1 MKKLVLAV
9 TGTTA
14 LAVAGVTGIVLVGKE
29 FLKEIKVIQGH
40 QPLYFCHFFT
50 ISNKRKT
57 NKNQEEI
64 KVTRKQIVEMM
75 VRLDEMLERAENEKI
90 IEKLEKQKEVLRLQ
104 LGR

>member
-29 FLKEIKVIQGH
+29 FLKEIKVSQGH

-64 KVTRKQIVEMM
+64 KVTRTQIVEMM
-75 VRLDEMLERAENEKI
+75 VQLDRLLERAEDYKI
-90 IEKLEKQKEVLRLQ
+90 IERLEKQKEALKLQ
-104 LGR
+104 LGQ